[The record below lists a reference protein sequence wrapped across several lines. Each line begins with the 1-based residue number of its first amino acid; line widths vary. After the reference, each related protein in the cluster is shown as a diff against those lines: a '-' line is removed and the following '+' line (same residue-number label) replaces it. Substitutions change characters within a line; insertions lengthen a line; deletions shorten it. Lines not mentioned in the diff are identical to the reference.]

1 MYILINKNTN
11 RVNHISD
18 KKFSYFSDNLLLAEV
33 DTLPEKYDYLIA
45 ENIREETKI
54 WSEVVEEY
62 DENNELIT
70 KEVEKSRTY
79 TTCDLVANFRP
90 LPTTQQLEA
99 LKEKRIDERAKMLIR
114 QKYELED
121 EFKIQRRI
129 VAYPDNA
136 QYKLDFLEYNEYVE
150 KCILKAREEIYK

>member
-18 KKFSYFSDNLLLAEV
+18 KKFSYFSDNLRLAEV

-54 WSEVVEEY
+54 WSEAQEEY

-79 TTCDLVANFRP
+79 TSCDLVACFM
-90 LPTTQQLEA
+90 EV
-99 LKEKRIDERAKMLIR
+99 KEPSPEEIMRQKEEQRSKKIVNLIR
-114 QKYELED
+114 KKYTLED
-121 EFKIQRRI
+121 ELAILRQKDTKTEK
-129 VAYPDNA
+129 Y
-136 QYKLDFLEYNEYVE
+136 LEYFNYVE
-150 KCILKAREEIYK
+150 ECVKNVPKNY